1 MSDANVAYAQL
12 MQAQQVLENQKNILK
27 QQQHN
32 TQQMNK
38 RLAAGEIDRL
48 ELTFAKLE
56 LNAVEKNLALAHY
69 QLKIAEAELE
79 NTLQKPLIQTTQSL
93 DIEAIS
99 LKSASH

>member
-1 MSDANVAYAQL
+1 
-12 MQAQQVLENQKNILK
+12 
-27 QQQHN
+27 
-32 TQQMNK
+32 MNK

-69 QLKIAEAELE
+69 QLKMAEAELE
-79 NTLQKPLIQTTQSL
+79 NTLQKPLIQSTQSL
-93 DIEAIS
+93 DIESIS